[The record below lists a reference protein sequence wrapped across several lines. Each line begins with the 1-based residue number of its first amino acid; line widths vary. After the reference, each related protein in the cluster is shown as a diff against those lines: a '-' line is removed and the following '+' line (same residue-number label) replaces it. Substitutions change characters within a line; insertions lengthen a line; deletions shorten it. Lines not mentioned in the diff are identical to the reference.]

1 MFNQS
6 KIKPNGWLA
15 FEINVLRRLKFDV
28 VIMPFAAQP
37 TLGVHLKRWN
47 VRVLANDIMQSAW
60 TKSVATIQ
68 NNAET
73 LSESDVN
80 TILEDA
86 YVPRYR
92 LQNAA
97 LRRWFNETDSWWF
110 DNVRRNIEKL
120 PTQATRAMAL
130 HLGMNVGDYAA
141 SFTDETLELR
151 QSFSK
156 IYRRL
161 WAAYSKPFD
170 NSQDNLCLNKPAN
183 EFVAEAATAANLMFL
198 RLPSVNYQNNFGG
211 AARREEWIRGG
222 DDFWTDLRVSSK
234 GKFGVPVE
242 TKSQYLQLFE
252 DILQAAHKVPN
263 WAIAHVEDGFL
274 TTQELVETIGRV
286 RRVDTIYSKDFS
298 ELTGT
303 KAVIITA

>member
-15 FEINVLRRLKFDV
+15 FELNVLRRLKFDSV
-28 VIMPFAAQP
+28 MMPFTTQP

-68 NNAET
+68 NNTEI
-73 LSESDVN
+73 LSESDVDL
-80 TILEDA
+80 ILEDV

-120 PTQATRAMAL
+120 PTPATQAMAL

-151 QSFSK
+151 QPFSK

-161 WAAYSKPFD
+161 WQAYSRPF
-170 NSQDNLCLNKPAN
+170 NNGQNNNCLNKPTD
-183 EFVAEAATAANLMFL
+183 EFIADTAPSADLMFL
-198 RLPSVNYQNNFGG
+198 RLPSVNYQNNHG
-211 AARREEWIRGG
+211 ANARSEEWVRGSG
-222 DDFWTDLRVSSK
+222 EFWGDLRSFSK
-234 GKFGVPVE
+234 GRFGVPVE

-252 DILQAAHKVPN
+252 DTLQSAQKVPS
-263 WAIAHVEDGFL
+263 WAIAHIEDGFL